1 MEVRHHF
8 CPILS
13 FEIALKLFQIPK
25 NHYFYQKYR
34 TMKNLVLIALIF
46 LTSKTYS
53 QEMKTDWANIS
64 KYANDNQDLGIPA
77 KNENRVV
84 FMGNS
89 ITEGWKSASPE
100 FFSKNKYINRG
111 ISGQTTS
118 QMLVRFRPDVIAL
131 KPKLVVILAG
141 INDIAQNNGPI
152 ELKDIFGNIVSM
164 VELAKINNIKVI
176 LSSVLPA
183 NDFSWK
189 KGMEPA
195 DKVIQLNAL
204 LEKYAIENKITFVN
218 YYPKMVDSEKGLDK
232 KFTNDGVHPTL
243 AGYKVMEPLLQ
254 EAIDKTLK

>member
-1 MEVRHHF
+1 
-8 CPILS
+8 
-13 FEIALKLFQIPK
+13 
-25 NHYFYQKYR
+25 
-34 TMKNLVLIALIF
+34 MKNLVFIALVF
-46 LTSKTYS
+46 LTSKIYS

-64 KYANDNQDLGIPA
+64 KYSNENQNLPVPS
-77 KNENRVV
+77 KNEKRVV

-89 ITEGWKSASPE
+89 ITEGWKMGCPE
-100 FFSKNKYINRG
+100 FFSQNKYINRG

-164 VELAKINNIKVI
+164 AELAKINNIKVI

-195 DKVIQLNAL
+195 EKVIQLNSM
-204 LEKYAIENKITFVN
+204 LEKYASENKIPFVN
-218 YYPKMVDSEKGLDK
+218 YYLKMVDSEKGLDK
-232 KFTNDGVHPTL
+232 KYTNDGVHPTL
-243 AGYKVMEPLLQ
+243 AGYKVMEPILQ
-254 EAIDKTLK
+254 EAILKALK

>member
-1 MEVRHHF
+1 
-8 CPILS
+8 
-13 FEIALKLFQIPK
+13 
-25 NHYFYQKYR
+25 
-34 TMKNLVLIALIF
+34 MKNLIFIALVF
-46 LTSKTYS
+46 LTSKIYS

-64 KYANDNQDLGIPA
+64 KYSNENQNLPVPS
-77 KNENRVV
+77 KNEKRVV

-89 ITEGWKSASPE
+89 ITEGWKMSSPE
-100 FFSKNKYINRG
+100 FFSQNKYINRG

-164 VELAKINNIKVI
+164 AELAKINNIKVI

-195 DKVIQLNAL
+195 EKVIQLNSM
-204 LEKYAIENKITFVN
+204 LEKYASENKIPFVN
-218 YYPKMVDSEKGLDK
+218 YYLKMVDSEKGLDK
-232 KFTNDGVHPTL
+232 KYTNDGVHPTV
-243 AGYKVMEPLLQ
+243 AGYKVMEPILQ
-254 EAIDKTLK
+254 EAILKALK